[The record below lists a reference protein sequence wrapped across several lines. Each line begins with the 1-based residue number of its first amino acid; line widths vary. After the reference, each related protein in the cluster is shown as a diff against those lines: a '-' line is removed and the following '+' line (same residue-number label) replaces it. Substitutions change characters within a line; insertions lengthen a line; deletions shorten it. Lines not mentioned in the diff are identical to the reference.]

1 MKSKDYKPQIDGLR
15 ALAVLP
21 VIFFH
26 AGFDLFK
33 GGFIGVD
40 IFFVISGY
48 LITNLILK
56 DLSEKKFSIFDFY
69 IRRSRR
75 ILPALFVVTFFSTIV
90 AIFLMTSEELK
101 FFSKQSIS
109 VVLFLSNFFFW
120 KNTGYFDPNSDL
132 QPLLHTWSLGVEE
145 QYYIFFP
152 IFLILIWNFF
162 RKKLIISLITIILI
176 SLAISQFGG
185 NFKIQNFT
193 NNYPFF
199 KLPFEFFWQAGS
211 GNFYLP
217 FGRIWE
223 LLLGSLA
230 SIVTFKKNYKIKK
243 TDDLYSF
250 IGVCLIIFSIIFFS
264 KDLQY
269 PSFLTILPV
278 MGTLLIILYTNKSTL
293 IYRVLSL
300 KPLVFLGL
308 ISFSLYLWHQPLLAF
323 NRIYF
328 GINLPFSHTLLIL
341 LITFF
346 VSILSWKF
354 IETPFRKKKQ
364 INNKQVI
371 VCLLT
376 SAFIILLFSF
386 LIFSSQIK
394 SFQRNLPK
402 EILQS
407 FKKTNPKNCFDINYA
422 HIIGNKWYCELGD
435 LTKDISFVVI
445 GDSHALTLKPP
456 FDFAGKQ
463 NNKKGILVGFSGCPG
478 LLGVNSIRSDA
489 NIRNCRLLNEKLFK
503 FVKKKRIEKIFLVS
517 RWTYYT
523 VGNQSKTNFNLV
535 SKNDKLF
542 SNINESK
549 KSIVYGIKKTI
560 EKYKKIGSNVVFV
573 NQVPEQIYDPK
584 HVYRKSFD
592 KINNKIDHKKL
603 NNFSLDL
610 ETHIRHQK
618 FMTDNLK
625 AIQKLYP
632 NLKKIDFDRIFC
644 NKVKCFYG
652 TDNSSYYADK
662 NHLSITGA
670 MKTKNKIMELL
681 N

>member
-223 LLLGSLA
+223 LALGA
-230 SIVTFKKNYKIKK
+230 V
-243 TDDLYSF
+243 
-250 IGVCLIIFSIIFFS
+250 
-264 KDLQY
+264 
-269 PSFLTILPV
+269 LPEV
-278 MGTLLIILYTNKSTL
+278 
-293 IYRVLSL
+293 
-300 KPLVFLGL
+300 
-308 ISFSLYLWHQPLLAF
+308 
-323 NRIYF
+323 
-328 GINLPFSHTLLIL
+328 
-341 LITFF
+341 
-346 VSILSWKF
+346 
-354 IETPFRKKKQ
+354 
-364 INNKQVI
+364 
-371 VCLLT
+371 
-376 SAFIILLFSF
+376 
-386 LIFSSQIK
+386 
-394 SFQRNLPK
+394 
-402 EILQS
+402 
-407 FKKTNPKNCFDINYA
+407 
-422 HIIGNKWYCELGD
+422 
-435 LTKDISFVVI
+435 
-445 GDSHALTLKPP
+445 
-456 FDFAGKQ
+456 
-463 NNKKGILVGFSGCPG
+463 
-478 LLGVNSIRSDA
+478 
-489 NIRNCRLLNEKLFK
+489 
-503 FVKKKRIEKIFLVS
+503 
-517 RWTYYT
+517 
-523 VGNQSKTNFNLV
+523 
-535 SKNDKLF
+535 
-542 SNINESK
+542 
-549 KSIVYGIKKTI
+549 
-560 EKYKKIGSNVVFV
+560 
-573 NQVPEQIYDPK
+573 
-584 HVYRKSFD
+584 
-592 KINNKIDHKKL
+592 
-603 NNFSLDL
+603 
-610 ETHIRHQK
+610 
-618 FMTDNLK
+618 
-625 AIQKLYP
+625 
-632 NLKKIDFDRIFC
+632 
-644 NKVKCFYG
+644 
-652 TDNSSYYADK
+652 
-662 NHLSITGA
+662 
-670 MKTKNKIMELL
+670 
-681 N
+681 